1 MPVDQGRGATN
12 LISHPWNDYKHGS
25 EDLNVHSILQYHKDS
40 MARFE
45 NFITAM
51 KNIKSRIENGVN
63 KNLEDTIKQTR
74 KFLSLVCH
82 ALVYIDG
89 QVLSLRFHKGD

>member
-1 MPVDQGRGATN
+1 
-12 LISHPWNDYKHGS
+12 
-25 EDLNVHSILQYHKDS
+25 
-40 MARFE
+40 
-45 NFITAM
+45 M

-89 QVLSLRFHKGD
+89 QVLSLRFHKGDGSIFTYDYLNKTNFRELLKLMTERGNNLDRQ